1 MHFKHTVTS
10 EDELRSLLGTPSKT
24 AANKTI
30 YHLDVHCKEF
40 ISKAPIVFIS
50 TSDTSGHCDT
60 SPRGDD
66 AGFVHIIDDHTF
78 IIPERP
84 GNKRMD
90 SLRNILSNPHIG
102 ILFVIPGLEET
113 LRINGTA
120 KIIRDADIL
129 KEMTSHG
136 KTPLLGIAV
145 QVEECYIHCAKAFK
159 RSKLWQPDTW
169 AEKSALPYPP
179 KILADHINMPDVNS
193 ETVRAALEESYSK
206 RLY

>member
-30 YHLDVHCKEF
+30 YHLDIHCKEF
-40 ISKAPIVFIS
+40 ISKAPILFIS
-50 TSDTSGHCDT
+50 TADTAGHCDT

-66 AGFVHIIDDHTF
+66 AGFVHIIDDHTL

-84 GNKRMD
+84 GNKRID

-120 KIIRDADIL
+120 KVIRDADIL
-129 KEMTSHG
+129 EKMTSHG

-145 QVEECYIHCAKAFK
+145 QVEECYIHCAKALK

-179 KILADHINMPDVNS
+179 KILADHINMPDVDS
-193 ETVRAALEESYSK
+193 ETVRVALEESYSK